1 MTIEIVDKSDV
12 RKAEDKEKKS
22 GLPGLQF
29 VDESSIKKVGNEKK
43 PWSDI
48 VNESD
53 IRKDPKIELIDKSD
67 TRKIGERVKKPVL
80 EFIAKERIVNCE
92 RLKYGMLCNCVLCK
106 ELNNDMFNRCTNKY
120 REF

>member
-12 RKAEDKEKKS
+12 KKVEDKEKKS
-22 GLPGLQF
+22 GLQF
-29 VDESSIKKVGNEKK
+29 VDESSIKKVGSEKK
-43 PWSDI
+43 SWSDI

-53 IRKDPKIELIDKSD
+53 TRKDPKIELIDKSD

-80 EFIAKERIVNCE
+80 EFIAKGRIVNCE

-106 ELNNDMFNRCTNKY
+106 ELNNDIFNRCANKY